1 MKQLI
6 KKTITNRYGYT
17 LIEILAT
24 ITIIGII
31 AIIIIPL
38 FANNYTSIDTS
49 GEKSSAIYESQ
60 QALEKVI
67 AGQSLPDEVSVSQ
80 ADQTIAITFSG
91 TSYYVQGDLL
101 EVEEDFGSSGRS
113 THIYYFQVK

>member
-1 MKQLI
+1 M
-6 KKTITNRYGYT
+6 
-17 LIEILAT
+17 IEILAT

-80 ADQTIAITFSG
+80 ADQTIAITFNG
-91 TSYYVQGDLL
+91 ASYYVQGDLL